1 MTEEKKQKINEVKK
15 EGQKEVKKVLKL
27 CPFISGFVME
37 IGKDLLGNQG
47 LVKTNNVSPCIAN
60 KCMFYNET
68 EQYCKI
74 VKGLDDIHNSFK
86 LEDEQDE
93 EEIQGEGTDE

>member
-1 MTEEKKQKINEVKK
+1 MSENQKQEI
-15 EGQKEVKKVLKL
+15 KKVEEPKKILKL

-37 IGKDLLGNQG
+37 IVRDKIGNQG
-47 LVKTNNVSPCIAN
+47 LGKTTNVAPCIAN
-60 KCMFYNET
+60 KCMFYNDT

-74 VKGLDDIHNSFK
+74 VKGLDDIHNSFEI
-86 LEDEQDE
+86 EDEQDE

>member
-1 MTEEKKQKINEVKK
+1 MSENQKQEI
-15 EGQKEVKKVLKL
+15 KKVEEPKKILKL

-37 IGKDLLGNQG
+37 IVKDGLGNQG
-47 LVKTNNVSPCIAN
+47 LGKTTNVAPCIAH
-60 KCMFYNET
+60 KCMFFNDT

-74 VKGLDDIHNSFK
+74 VKGLDDIHNSFE

>member
-1 MTEEKKQKINEVKK
+1 MSENQKQEIKKAEEP
-15 EGQKEVKKVLKL
+15 KKVLKL

-37 IGKDLLGNQG
+37 IVKDSLGNQG
-47 LVKTNNVSPCIAN
+47 LGKTTNVAPCIAH
-60 KCMFYNET
+60 KCMFYNDT
-68 EQYCKI
+68 EHYCKI
-74 VKGLDDIHNSFK
+74 VKGFDDIHNSFE

>member
-1 MTEEKKQKINEVKK
+1 MSENQKQEIKKVQEP
-15 EGQKEVKKVLKL
+15 KKVLKL

-37 IGKDLLGNQG
+37 IGKDSLGNQG

-60 KCMFYNET
+60 KCMFFDET
-68 EQYCKI
+68 EQHCKI
-74 VKGLDDIHNSFK
+74 VQGLDDLHTLAFEVDDNI
-86 LEDEQDE
+86 DDE